1 MISRTGHAELRHSL
15 YMPAIVAK
23 QHNQL
28 VSQFALRLKDTGM
41 APKAIVA
48 ACMHKLVLLVYGILR
63 SGTPFNPQFSATR
76 LDLQD
81 GI

>member
-1 MISRTGHAELRHSL
+1 
-15 YMPAIVAK
+15 
-23 QHNQL
+23 
-28 VSQFALRLKDTGM
+28 M